1 MNQYLKIAI
10 IIAIWFVGNFI
21 IKKLFKFFIKKS
33 FGIHVDFLSSAI
45 RLIWALVCIA
55 FIAEMFTA
63 TKLLGQTLL
72 TSSALLVAVAGFAAQ
87 QVLAD
92 IISGI
97 MLSCTKPFDVG
108 EKVTLTENAV
118 TGIVE
123 SMSLRHTVIR
133 TYQNSKLIIPNSVI
147 NKSIIENSNYEN
159 HFIGNFIELAISY
172 DSDLDKAI
180 EIMENA
186 IIENEL
192 VIDIREDKTIGKKA
206 SVMIKD
212 LGENGVVLKSTIRT
226 KTIDE
231 NFTACSEIRRRI
243 KHEFDREGIKI
254 YVKKFQIVD
263 LDKTNEIPKII
274 TD

>member
-10 IIAIWFVGNFI
+10 VLTIWFVGNFI
-21 IKKLFKFFIKKS
+21 IKKLFKFFIKRNL
-33 FGIHVDFLSSAI
+33 GIHVDFLSIAVRLVWAI
-45 RLIWALVCIA
+45 VCIA
-55 FIAEMFTA
+55 FVAEMFTA

-97 MLSCTKPFDVG
+97 MLSCSKPFDVG
-108 EKVTLTENAV
+108 EKITITENNV

-159 HFIGNFIELAISY
+159 HFIGNFIEFAISY

-186 IIENEL
+186 IEENEL
-192 VIDIREDKTIGKKA
+192 VIDIREDKTIGKKVN
-206 SVMIKD
+206 VMVKD
-212 LGENGVVLKSTIRT
+212 LGENGVVLKSTVRT
-226 KTIDE
+226 KTIDD
-231 NFTACSEIRRRI
+231 NFNACSEIRRRI